1 MKMLDKVGCE
11 EIIKELK
18 KIANAKRLEAYPVG
32 TVLFSTDSSYDP
44 NTVIGG
50 EWVKCRPE
58 SSGDG
63 GFYPR
68 MLDESTQSYVNKFV
82 NADSLHKLTVAN
94 LPAHTHTVIVTE
106 PSGGGGAR
114 SGFEN
119 GVKINGSLDYTTSS
133 YGSSSP
139 KEMHFEPPYIACIAW
154 YRTA

>member
-50 EWVKCRPE
+50 EWAKCRPK

-68 MLDESTQSYVNKFV
+68 MLDTDTQSYVNKFV
-82 NADSLHKLTVAN
+82 TADSWHKLTVDN
-94 LPAHTHTVIVTE
+94 LPAHTHTATATR
-106 PSGGGGAR
+106 PSGGSGAR
-114 SGFEN
+114 SGLTS
-119 GVKINGSLDYTTSS
+119 GVKVNGSLDYTTSS

>member
-18 KIANAKRLEAYPVG
+18 KIANEKRLEVYPVG

-50 EWVKCRPE
+50 EWVKCRPK

-82 NADSLHKLTVAN
+82 NADSWHKLTVDN
-94 LPAHTHTVIVTE
+94 LPAHTHTATVTK
-106 PSGGGGAR
+106 PSGDGGAR
-114 SGFEN
+114 SGWAN

-133 YGSSSP
+133 VGSSSP
-139 KEMHFEPPYIACIAW
+139 KEMHFEPPYIACVAW

>member
-11 EIIKELK
+11 AIIKELK
-18 KIANAKRLEAYPVG
+18 KIANEKRLEAYPVG

-68 MLDESTQSYVNKFV
+68 MLDESAQSYVNKFV
-82 NADSLHKLTVAN
+82 KADSWHKLTVDN
-94 LPAHTHTVIVTE
+94 LPAHTHTATVTG
-106 PSGGGGAR
+106 PSGGDVTR
-114 SGFEN
+114 SGLEN

-139 KEMHFEPPYIACIAW
+139 KEMHFEPPYIACVAW
-154 YRTA
+154 YRKA